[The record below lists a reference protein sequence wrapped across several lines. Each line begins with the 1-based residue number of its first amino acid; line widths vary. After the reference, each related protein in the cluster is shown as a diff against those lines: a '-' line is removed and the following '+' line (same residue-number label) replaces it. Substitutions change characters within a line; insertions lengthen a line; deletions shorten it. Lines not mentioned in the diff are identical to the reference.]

1 MSQKSSSSS
10 PSNLKRFITV
20 FFVFLALVAQVF
32 RLPESLFP
40 KQVRKLMQGWTTPM
54 LWLYVKSL
62 GTRIYFDQ
70 PCTFQVKSYE
80 PKCEVEE
87 PYRLTPEEIRSFY
100 DNGFTGPLTA
110 ISEEEMLGLQEEL
123 MAELASES
131 KTYGFASVRDR
142 HLDSPTIAK
151 LFSNPAIT
159 ESLAQLLGP
168 DILIWRS
175 QFFNKE
181 PGAPPI
187 SWHQAST
194 YMLEDY
200 KRPILIPQDTS
211 ELFQLTVWIAVDEAT
226 VENGCVH
233 FIKGTHDRIRTIGVG
248 GKDAFY
254 KINYN
259 IDFEPDPED
268 IVPVELR
275 PGQFVIFSERCLHGS
290 PGNQS
295 KDKRR
300 CGINFRAITPTTQV
314 YKDRTSYSTVTL
326 EQEWDL
332 TNWGVYVLRG
342 EDRVGLNKI
351 YRAPN

>member
-1 MSQKSSSSS
+1 MAQKSTSRRKKV
-10 PSNLKRFITV
+10 LTIL
-20 FFVFLALVAQVF
+20 FFSLALIAKVF
-32 RLPESLFP
+32 RLPPSLFP
-40 KQVRKLMQGWTTPM
+40 RKVQKLMQGWTTPM

-62 GTRIYFDQ
+62 GTRVYIDQ
-70 PCTFQVKSYE
+70 PCTFQAKSYE

-87 PYRLTPEEIRSFY
+87 PYRLTPEQIRSFY
-100 DNGFTGPLTA
+100 DDGFIGPLTA
-110 ISEEEMLGLQEEL
+110 ISEGEMEDLAGEL
-123 MAELASES
+123 MAELSRES
-131 KTYGFASVRDR
+131 KAFGIETVRDR
-142 HLDSPTIAK
+142 HLDSPAIIK

-187 SWHQAST
+187 AWHQAST

-200 KRPILIPQDTS
+200 KRPVLEPRDTS

-226 VENGCVH
+226 VENGCMQFV
-233 FIKGTHDRIRTIGVG
+233 KGTHDRIRTIGVG
-248 GKDAFY
+248 GKDSFY
-254 KINYN
+254 KLSYEM
-259 IDFEPDPED
+259 DFVPDPKD
-268 IVPVELR
+268 IVPMELR
-275 PGQFVIFSERCLHGS
+275 PGQFVIFSERCMHGS

-300 CGINFRAITPTTQV
+300 CGLNFRAITPTTQV
-314 YKDRTSYSTVTL
+314 YKDRTSYSAMTL
-326 EQEWDL
+326 QQKWDL

-342 EDRVGLNKI
+342 EDRVGLNKV
-351 YRAPN
+351 YQEKVSAP